1 MVENNQIP
9 NTPQQ
14 QPINSKKMKSCKSC
28 GAQIS
33 KKAKTCPQ
41 CGAKNK
47 SHKGLIIIGVIIV
60 VIILIV
66 AISSRGNKESSSNNP
81 ATVSSSSQGQTN
93 ASVET
98 VKSDENELG
107 KYSVEITN
115 ARLTSTYDNKPAVVI
130 TYKYTNNSDDN
141 PTSFYIAFDDTVYQN
156 GVGLNKAYTLIEGD
170 PYDERNSTKEIKK
183 GASIDVD
190 VAYALNDESTP
201 IDVEVKELWSLSDK
215 IVSKTFDI
223 K

>member
-1 MVENNQIP
+1 MDENNQIP

-14 QPINSKKMKSCKSC
+14 PINNKKMKNCKSC
-28 GAQIS
+28 GAPIS
-33 KKAKTCPQ
+33 KKAKTCPK

-60 VIILIV
+60 VIILII
-66 AISSRGNKESSSNNP
+66 AISSGGDKDSSSNNP
-81 ATVSSSSQGQTN
+81 APASSSSQGQTN
-93 ASVET
+93 ATAET
-98 VKSDENELG
+98 VKTDENELG

-130 TYKYTNNSDDN
+130 TYKFTNNTDDN
-141 PTSFYIAFDDTVYQN
+141 PSSFDVAFYDNVYQN
-156 GVGLNKAYTLIEGD
+156 GVGLNKAYTLIDGD
-170 PYDERNSTKEIKK
+170 PYDDGNSSKKIKK

-190 VAYALNDESTP
+190 IAYALNDESTP
-201 IDVEVKELWSLSDK
+201 IDVEVKEFLSFSDK
-215 IVSKTFDI
+215 TVSRTFDI